1 MPIYEFRCQKCDHR
15 FQKLCSIGETGK
27 NITCPA
33 CQSAD
38 PKRVMS
44 GFTLNN
50 PGALA
55 GSRGDS
61 CKGCTSSNCSACK
74 H

>member
-1 MPIYEFRCQKCDHR
+1 MPIYEFRCAKCDHR
-15 FQKLCSIGETGK
+15 FQKLCQMGENGS
-27 NITCPA
+27 NLVCPS
-33 CQSAD
+33 CQS
-38 PKRVMS
+38 PGPTRVMS

-50 PGALA
+50 PGSLR

-61 CKGCTSSNCSACK
+61 CSGCTSSNCSACK